1 MSITLDTP
9 PPSLAPP
16 DTPPL
21 PTTLDVTLNVTER
34 PRIMLKS
41 GTDIGNTEGT
51 GYVTVS
57 TRNLLGGAESASFS
71 ASTGTRVRSAYDAF
85 LTTPLLSNPDLNAF
99 AVAYATSRSNQDFA
113 SHEEISKGG
122 RIGLSYVSPETR
134 DKHELIYESTWR
146 RITDLLAEASASIR
160 SEAGDSVKSAIRYS
174 FTRDWRYPSSFP
186 LRGYLF
192 KSTTELAGRPYIGGD
207 IHHLRNES
215 EFQFSTSIIP
225 GARITNINTNTITNN
240 PPTISSSETPDAR
253 RKSPLHRFL
262 EHTTLTTSLR
272 SGIILPLSSAP
283 TRLPDRFQLG
293 GPTTLRSFQEGGLGP
308 HDGKD
313 SLGGDIYLA
322 GSTSLLFPIPHLGP
336 DKPIRFKIY
345 CNGGRLLS
353 WTRKGTKGV
362 SDGGSH
368 SSDNG
373 VDIPDAI
380 RRLVGHGAGWP
391 STAAGI
397 GLVYAHSIARVELN
411 FGVPV
416 VMRAGERPRK
426 GFQFGVGVNV
436 M

>member
-1 MSITLDTP
+1 MSITFDTL
-9 PPSLAPP
+9 PPSLALP
-16 DTPPL
+16 DTPLP

-41 GTDIGNTEGT
+41 GTDVGNTEGT
-51 GYVTVS
+51 GYITAS
-57 TRNLLGGAESASFS
+57 MRNLLGGAESASFS
-71 ASTGTRVRSAYDAF
+71 ASTGTRTRSAYDAY
-85 LTTPLLSNPDLNAF
+85 LTTPLFSNPDLNAF
-99 AVAYATSRSNQDFA
+99 AAAYATSRSNHDFA
-113 SHEEISKGG
+113 SHEEVSKGG
-122 RIGLSYVSPETR
+122 RIGLSYVAPETR
-134 DKHELIYESTWR
+134 DKHELIYEGTWR
-146 RITDLLAEASASIR
+146 RITDLWTEASVSIR
-160 SEAGDSVKSAIRYS
+160 NEAGDSVKSAIKYS
-174 FTRDWRYPSSFP
+174 FTRDWRYPSFFP
-186 LRGYLF
+186 SRGYLF
-192 KSTTELAGRPYIGGD
+192 KSTVELAGKPCLGGD

-215 EFQFSTSIIP
+215 EFQFSIP
-225 GARITNINTNTITNN
+225 VLPGTRITNINTITKASNI
-240 PPTISSSETPDAR
+240 PSLEISDAR
-253 RKSPLHRFL
+253 RKSPIRRFL
-262 EHTTLTTSLR
+262 EHTTLTTSVR

-293 GPTTLRSFQEGGLGP
+293 GPTTLRSFRECGLGP

-336 DKPIRFKIY
+336 DMPVRFQIY
-345 CNGGRLLS
+345 CNGGRLLA
-353 WTRKGTKGV
+353 WTRQAPRGAPV
-362 SDGGSH
+362 GS
-368 SSDNG
+368 SYFPGNG

-416 VMRAGERPRK
+416 VMRAGERSRK
-426 GFQFGVGVNV
+426 GFQFGVGISI